1 MVGCGVNLVKRKV
14 FFTLNGKVVAEIFKA
29 PLGEDLYP
37 TLCLFFPG
45 DKVSVNFGKGK
56 FMFEYES
63 CYEEIKL
70 RLVEEISKV
79 EINASEMYNVITNY
93 LCFQGFSRTFNALEK
108 KNKYFE
114 DSDLTSDGNRQKKA
128 SGDVGRGSLGGSI
141 SSRSASRKFSG
152 CNHEEF
158 MVTRDGGRFDL
169 GMVSEKSSRRGKG
182 NLVIEI
188 DDGHEQLA
196 KGDAKLRCGSYDP
209 PGKKKHNDGKVS
221 EGKSVGRGETGPEKI
236 SFMWKLPERN
246 DIRELIVNGEIQ
258 KATKLIETHFR
269 NAFKKSKYLILA
281 LKVQTFFE
289 VARKDDLKGL
299 KFLRS
304 KLKKYFEDQILLLS
318 DGQTTVPKEFTVK
331 VIFWQLNFFLR
342 S

>member
-1 MVGCGVNLVKRKV
+1 
-14 FFTLNGKVVAEIFKA
+14 LNGKVVAEVFKGTLA
-29 PLGEDLYP
+29 EDLYP

-45 DKVSVNFGKGK
+45 DKVSVNFGKGE
-56 FMFEYES
+56 FMFGYRE
-63 CYEEIKL
+63 CYDEIKYK
-70 RLVEEISKV
+70 LVEEISKI
-79 EINASEMYNVITNY
+79 EIDGSEMYNVITNY

-114 DSDLTSDGNRQKKA
+114 DSDLTSEGNRQKKL
-128 SGDVGRGSLGGSI
+128 SGEIGRGSLGGSF

-152 CNHEEF
+152 GNHEEF
-158 MVTRDGGRFDL
+158 MVTRDGSRFDF
-169 GMVSEKSSRRGKG
+169 GMVGEKSPRRGKG

-188 DDGHEQLA
+188 DDGQLGNLG
-196 KGDAKLRCGSYDP
+196 KGDAKPRLGSYDSA
-209 PGKKKHNDGKVS
+209 GKKKFHDGKVS

-246 DIRELIVNGEIQ
+246 NIRELIVNGEIQ
-258 KATKLIETHFR
+258 KATKLIENHFR

-304 KLKKYFEDQILLLS
+304 KLKKYFEDQIL
-318 DGQTTVPKEFTVK
+318 
-331 VIFWQLNFFLR
+331 
-342 S
+342 